1 MAYSYTRQS
10 TISDGDTIT
19 AALFN
24 NEYNQLLNAF
34 AYSSS
39 DASATGHRH
48 DGSSAQGG
56 SIFRIG
62 DLDFLNKIEADS
74 TNNRWGFYVQVSSS
88 AVEQI
93 RVQDGAIVP
102 VTDNDIDLGT
112 SSLEFK
118 DAYFDGTV
126 TTDALVAD
134 TADINGGSVDG
145 ATIGAASASTIVGT
159 TITANT
165 AFVPDASDG
174 AALGTSS
181 LEFSDLF
188 LADGAV
194 INLGDDQDTTLT
206 HVADTG
212 ILLNSTRQ
220 FQFGDSGTYIHQS
233 ADGVLDLVSDTEI
246 EINATTIDMNGDVD
260 ISGTLTV
267 AGAVDFGDAAL
278 SNVGAVQLDSIAGD
292 ADSNTSITFS
302 GSDVITIATG
312 GTTAL
317 TIDASQNVTI
327 AGDLTVTGD
336 DITMG
341 TNTAGNLLV
350 ADGTNFN
357 SIAVGSLSEIS
368 TVASDDVLLAVDTSG
383 GGLKKITR
391 STLVSG
397 LATSSGISNVVEDTS
412 PQLGG
417 DLDMNGQ
424 DIVTTSNAD
433 LELAPNGTGHVTV
446 KGNTNSGAIQFN
458 CENNSHGQILKAQPH
473 SAAVTNE
480 LLLPAGSNSTLVS
493 LVSTDTLTNKTLT
506 SPTLTTPKV
515 VDSGYIAFG
524 SDGEI
529 RLISNPDKGLIL
541 KHTATADDKPVSLT
555 LQTGETDIAAN
566 DVIGKLDF
574 QAPDEGTG
582 TDAILV
588 AAGIEAVSEGDFS
601 SSANA
606 TKLSF
611 KTAASEA
618 ASEKMSLSSGGNLTV
633 SGNVIAVDLDIS
645 GNVDIDGT
653 TNLDAVDIDGSVQI
667 DATVTVGVD
676 DTGYD
681 VKFFGATASAYM
693 LWDASA
699 DDLILGGAAG
709 LDVAGTTNLDA
720 VDIDGAVQI
729 DNTVTVGVNDTGY
742 DVKFFGAT
750 SGKYMEWDESAD
762 QLEVVGN
769 FDVTGTASVTGT
781 FQVKNGATSAG
792 KIEFYEDSD
801 NGTNKVTLIGPAST
815 ADITLTLPSSD
826 GDADQALVTDGSGN
840 LSFASVGG
848 GLTLDTT
855 VKTSGFTA
863 ASGNQYLCNTSGGA
877 FNVTM
882 PSSPSAG
889 DTIGII
895 DYNGTFD
902 TNNLTL
908 VQASS
913 KKILREAANATINT
927 KNWSTNWKFIDDT
940 VGWLPIDGG

>member
-10 TISDGDTIT
+10 SISDGDTIT

-118 DAYFDGTV
+118 DAFFDGTV

-194 INLGDDQDTTLT
+194 INLGADQDTTLT

-246 EINATTIDMNGDVD
+246 EINATTIDMNGNVD

-368 TVASDDVLLAVDTSG
+368 SVASDDVLLAVDTSG

-397 LATSSGISNVVEDTS
+397 LATSGAISNVVEDTS

-417 DLDMNGQ
+417 NLDTNSHNILVDDAHFIGDENGNEQIIFQTTSSAVNQFDITNAATGNPPKLSATGGDSNIDLD
-424 DIVTTSNAD
+424 
-433 LELAPNGTGHVTV
+433 LEAKGTGHVTV
-446 KGNTNSGAIQFN
+446 RGNSNAGAIQLN
-458 CENNSHGQILKAQPH
+458 CENNSHGQILQAQPH
-473 SAAVTNE
+473 SAAVTNTM
-480 LLLPAGSNSTLVS
+480 LLPAGSSSTLVS
-493 LVSTDTLTNKTLT
+493 LVSTDTLTNKTINASNNTLSNIPMSATSFVAGTGVSLSTNTLSVDAAQTGITSLLATDIKIGEDDQTKIDFEDADKINFYAGNEKQLILEDGALYPGSDNIIDLGKSDNEFKDAFFDGTVTADAFAGPLT
-506 SPTLTTPKV
+506 GDVTGNVSGTAATVTGAAQSNITSLGTLTTLT
-515 VDSGYIAFG
+515 VDNVIINGTTIGHTDDTDLLTVA
-524 SDGEI
+524 DGVLTVAGEVSMTTLDI
-529 RLISNPDKGLIL
+529 GGTNV
-541 KHTATADDKPVSLT
+541 TATAAELNYLDISTLGTTEASKVVTTDANGVPKFEAAISEKAATATISSTTAALDIRDASVFELT
-555 LQTGETDIAAN
+555 LASNISTFN
-566 DVIGKLDF
+566 WSNH
-574 QAPDEGTG
+574 
-582 TDAILV
+582 
-588 AAGIEAVSEGDFS
+588 AG
-601 SSANA
+601 
-606 TKLSF
+606 
-611 KTAASEA
+611 
-618 ASEKMSLSSGGNLTV
+618 
-633 SGNVIAVDLDIS
+633 SGNVSSFAIKVVQDGTGSRTIAWPDNTNSVTVRWA
-645 GNVDIDGT
+645 GNTAPTLSTGAADIDVFIFFT
-653 TNLDAVDIDGSVQI
+653 LDG
-667 DATVTVGVD
+667 
-676 DTGYD
+676 
-681 VKFFGATASAYM
+681 
-693 LWDASA
+693 
-699 DDLILGGAAG
+699 
-709 LDVAGTTNLDA
+709 
-720 VDIDGAVQI
+720 
-729 DNTVTVGVNDTGY
+729 
-742 DVKFFGAT
+742 
-750 SGKYMEWDESAD
+750 
-762 QLEVVGN
+762 
-769 FDVTGTASVTGT
+769 
-781 FQVKNGATSAG
+781 
-792 KIEFYEDSD
+792 
-801 NGTNKVTLIGPAST
+801 GTNYY
-815 ADITLTLPSSD
+815 
-826 GDADQALVTDGSGN
+826 
-840 LSFASVGG
+840 
-848 GLTLDTT
+848 
-855 VKTSGFTA
+855 GFTA
-863 ASGNQYLCNTSGGA
+863 GQDML
-877 FNVTM
+877 
-882 PSSPSAG
+882 
-889 DTIGII
+889 
-895 DYNGTFD
+895 
-902 TNNLTL
+902 
-908 VQASS
+908 
-913 KKILREAANATINT
+913 
-927 KNWSTNWKFIDDT
+927 
-940 VGWLPIDGG
+940 